1 MRGQITKRSVD
12 ALKPAA
18 TEYFLWDKKLAG
30 FGVRVQTTGVR
41 SYVVKY
47 RAGSGRS
54 TPTRRVTLGALGKL
68 TPDEA
73 RKLAKSPFR
82 NSVRTRLHG
91 LFGTAER
98 AKSGV

>member
-1 MRGQITKRSVD
+1 MRGQITKRSID

-30 FGVRVQTTGVR
+30 FGVRVQTTGAT

-54 TPTRRVTLGALGKL
+54 ASVIKAVRRCL
-68 TPDEA
+68 
-73 RKLAKSPFR
+73 
-82 NSVRTRLHG
+82 
-91 LFGTAER
+91 R
-98 AKSGV
+98 AGRIDPNIIDGDTDSIS